1 MRVVRVVFGVLGFL
15 IGAAAI
21 TGALMTLDE
30 DRDTDGFFVSD
41 GHRLERS
48 SFAITSE
55 AVDVLGDVP
64 GWVADRLTDPV
75 DVRVTGSS
83 NNGSKLFLGIAASDD
98 VEAYLAGVAHD
109 EVDSIEFEGADID
122 YVHHGGASTPGTP
135 GTESLWVV
143 SVEGPGTQ
151 TLDWSIEQGDWS
163 VVVMNADGSSGVDVS
178 LVFGARLSN
187 FVLVAWGVFAFG
199 IISLV
204 GGGVLTVRGAR
215 GRKTKQGLDPADAR
229 VRSDNWR
236 FAVGKRE
243 SGMGQKFFEWVNR
256 RYARIT
262 VGVLVVT
269 VLMAGVFSALGSE
282 AEPEFDPSG
291 EIYETA
297 ARVEDVFSV
306 TEGSRGAAFLVEGR
320 DGSDVLTR
328 NGLLEWKTNSESLRA
343 ATRLFRDD
351 PLSFHL
357 ATVFSADFGVEMDG
371 VYSIADAVDAELTG
385 GLEGATDAD
394 VKVALDAVLA
404 PYSPTAALRSTLS
417 RLATATPRLV
427 GGQQI
432 EVWESPAFQAF
443 LMFDLDSFEITTTS
457 TDQEII
463 DMERFLE
470 AERWAREAQVELRGE
485 QQFYTALGVGIDI
498 NLSFEEQIEEAM
510 PFILG
515 AVVLILIVVGVLLR
529 SYWAAVYVGAGLA
542 VTTIIYKGIFGLV
555 GLDGG
560 MLLGFIVPI
569 SIISFGVD
577 FFIHAIGRAREA
589 QADGSTRERAYPIGM
604 STVMLALVLAALS
617 SAAAFI
623 SNAISGIEMVVQ
635 FGLGAAIALLTAFV
649 ILGLLTPKLVL
660 AIEDAMGPAPVYRG
674 PRIPTKFGFVGATLF
689 GGVMVAGAV
698 AFPVVGVALLALFA
712 LVCIYLPF
720 RWTRRRNRRAAEK
733 GIERSDEV
741 KGVGHG
747 LNSAGYVVHFLA
759 RWRVV
764 TIPVVVALAAVGV
777 WGALQVRS
785 DFSFTDFLASDS
797 DAVRGIEA
805 QEFHFGDLGIGSG
818 YIYVEGDLTDPETLV
833 AMQAAVD
840 EVTNSG
846 VDLSRDF
853 NGEIEVVDNAI
864 SLARFAVASEAA
876 RSDVAAAMGVE
887 ITDADGDGLP
897 DSSQQ
902 VAAVY
907 AVATSDG
914 LRDDSGLMVFP
925 PDRVRRI
932 LYLDGD
938 TQGTRLEVIIG
949 SLTDGP
955 LIDATKAAL
964 DDAAANLRT
973 ATSGVDID
981 LISVSGEPITF
992 RNTLDAFTKSML
1004 LSLPLALLLTFGIVA
1019 LMLKSLKY
1027 ALVSVTPIVLVVAW
1041 VYGFMYL
1048 ADYSINPVTATI
1060 AAISIGVG
1068 IDFATHFTVRFKEEL
1083 AGEPSRF
1090 PALRRAGEG
1099 TGGALTI
1106 SALTSIAGFTVL
1118 GMAPMPIFA
1127 VYGVLTAVMIALAVL
1142 VTLLV
1147 LPSLLLFVTPSL
1159 KGEERERLEWERTRG
1174 EWVYE
1179 PHKRDTATQQ
1189 K

>member
-1 MRVVRVVFGVLGFL
+1 MRVVRIVFGVLGL
-15 IGAAAI
+15 LVGVAAI
-21 TGALMTLDE
+21 AGALTTLNE
-30 DRDTDGFFVSD
+30 DRDSDGFFVSD

-83 NNGSKLFLGIAASDD
+83 NTGSDLFIGIGTSDD
-98 VEAYLAGVAHD
+98 VEAYLTGVAHD

-122 YVHHGGASTPGTP
+122 YVHHGGTATPGAP
-135 GTESLWVV
+135 AGESLWVV
-143 SVEGPGTQ
+143 SVEGPGIQ
-151 TLDWSIEQGDWS
+151 MLDWSIEQGEWS
-163 VVVMNADGSSGVDVS
+163 VVAMNADASSGVDVS
-178 LVFGARLSN
+178 LVLGARLSN
-187 FVLVAWGVFAFG
+187 FVWVAWGVFAFG
-199 IISLV
+199 VISLL
-204 GGGVLTVRGAR
+204 GGGYLVVRGS
-215 GRKTKQGLDPADAR
+215 GRLKTKQRTDSADAS

-236 FAVGKRE
+236 FAVSKRE

-262 VGVLVVT
+262 VGVLVVA
-269 VLMAGVFSALGSE
+269 VLMAGVFAAIGSDD
-282 AEPEFDPSG
+282 EPEFDPSG

-297 ARVEDVFSV
+297 DRVEEVFAV
-306 TEGSRGAAFLVEGR
+306 TSGSQAAAFLVEGR
-320 DGSDVLTR
+320 DGSDILTR
-328 NGLLEWKTNSESLRA
+328 NGLLEWKTNSASLRA
-343 ATRLFRDD
+343 ATREVRGD
-351 PLSFHL
+351 PLNSHL
-357 ATVFSADFGVEMDG
+357 ATVFSTDFGVEMDG

-417 RLATATPRLV
+417 RLATATPRV
-427 GGQQI
+427 VDGQQI
-432 EVWESPAFQAF
+432 EVWESPAFQA
-443 LMFDLDSFEITTTS
+443 LVVFDIDSFEITTTS

-470 AERWAREAQVELRGE
+470 AERWAREVQTELRGE
-485 QQFYTALGVGIDI
+485 QQTYTALGVGIDV
-498 NLSFEEQIEEAM
+498 NLSFEEQLEEAM

-529 SYWAAVYVGAGLA
+529 SYWAAVYVGAGLV
-542 VTTIIYKGIFGLV
+542 VTTIIYKGIFALV
-555 GLDGG
+555 GLKGG

-589 QADGSTRERAYPIGM
+589 QVRGSSRERAYPVGM
-604 STVMLALVLAALS
+604 SAVMLALVLAALS
-617 SAAAFI
+617 SAAAFV

-698 AFPVVGVALLALFA
+698 AFPVVGVALLVVFA

-764 TIPVVVALAAVGV
+764 TIPVVVALDAVGV

-797 DAVRGIEA
+797 DAVRGIQS

-907 AVATSDG
+907 AVAINDG

-925 PDRVRRI
+925 PDRVRKI

-973 ATSGVDID
+973 ATSGADID

-1004 LSLPLALLLTFGIVA
+1004 LSLPLALALTFGIVA
-1019 LMLKSLKY
+1019 LMLRSVKY
-1027 ALVSVTPIVLVVAW
+1027 ALVSVTPILLVVAW

-1060 AAISIGVG
+1060 AAISIGIG

-1099 TGGALTI
+1099 TGGALTL
-1106 SALTSIAGFTVL
+1106 SALTSIVGFAVL
-1118 GMAPMPIFA
+1118 GTAPMPIFA

-1179 PHKRDTATQQ
+1179 PHARETATQER
-1189 K
+1189 